1 MGSIVWSLLWV
12 NAGLIPSTV
21 FHRGTKAPKL
31 RNVVESLGSGFRCQ
45 RLFATLNPKPELG
58 RVLR

>member
-21 FHRGTKAPKL
+21 LHRGTKTPKL
-31 RNVVESLGSGFRCQ
+31 RNGLESLGSGLRYQ
-45 RLFATLNPKPELG
+45 GLFATLNPKPELG